1 MSTREFGLEN
11 LPNDSLLKKRIENW
25 KSRLMDLSKRNRLLY
40 FKPSKR
46 GTLSISHPDMVTIYS
61 KLLLRK
67 KKLEFWLP
75 PENPENNEEKEN
87 FKPDLYPFTADIKPK
102 LTQIVSK
109 TAKRKDVEQTLKNL
123 SRRSRSDYRE
133 RGVRVLYVTF
143 GKLVWKEEPSSEEIR
158 SPILLVPII
167 LTRASVRDPFTI
179 SIPSVEE
186 EILLNPALQVKL
198 ENDLKV
204 EFPPLPDF
212 LLKSSL
218 DDYLNSVEDIAN
230 NLGWKIERTVEI
242 GLFSYHKLV
251 IYKDLKSNE
260 ESISKHPLI
269 RAITDNQKT
278 GLLKDSLPSEQ
289 NIDEIEDPKQVFQV
303 LDADSSQRVA
313 ISYALNGQSFVM
325 QGPPGTGKSQTI
337 TNIISECIAQG
348 KSVLFVSDKMAALEI
363 VYKRLRAVGLSHFC
377 LELHSNKANKREVV
391 AELKKS
397 LDEQLVPTE
406 IPSLDEF
413 ERLKDQRDKLT
424 EYVTLLHKKHTILE
438 KTPYE
443 VLGYLSSL
451 EKVPFIS
458 VKLPDIQNLNI
469 LRISEILAIMTTLK
483 SVWKVVDESDFPWYG
498 FLGNNFD
505 MEICSDLSKSLETLL
520 LSIKKLQLEIIQFSR
535 NLGLSP
541 VFTFNQI
548 NWLLKIGSIPLES
561 PKPEANWV
569 MNPKLDLL
577 LDEAEN
583 HKKLKLWCKKTRDIL
598 MEKYNS
604 SIFSLD
610 PIRSLEISKILS
622 ELPKFLGP
630 NILNENQLFRKREE
644 LLAFVK
650 NTSLKIGCWI
660 STANELSQLFDL
672 PNTNYSINRVK
683 QLTQLVN
690 LCFSDF
696 KPESHW
702 LTSLNLPSK
711 HPKFQEIKENYVEY
725 LTLTNRINQLYTNK
739 IFELDVEEYIR
750 RYSGPYNSFLRL
762 FRSSYYQDQKSIA
775 LRSLTGKTPSSVLED
790 LRQIRRI
797 KQLKSSIDS
806 SKELTKKLVGHFYQ
820 EYETNF
826 QHVEKAIENASKI
839 VALSGTNKVPEVL
852 IKLTTFPSAPPEK
865 IKQIGLRLQESV
877 KTWNKLLNNLLP
889 LIPENCFFNSNI
901 SICETNLSKLEKWAI
916 ELNHK
921 LSTLCILTDEP
932 IKMQKIDN
940 HTNYSELLNELKR
953 SELVREKEQEFK
965 NNETKLKKKFGF
977 RFSGLNS
984 NWTEIISVLEW
995 TKKIQELFNGISISN
1010 YFAQILY
1017 KGPEYAP
1024 SNVDLSTCND
1034 NTVKLLSK
1042 FESRFEK
1049 PLVLKTVPLP
1059 DLDLSELFGRIG
1071 ELRDRIDDL
1080 QLWIDFKKI
1089 KNVFSEV
1096 GLGSF
1101 FSLLVESQPPG
1112 SQIIDIFKR
1121 GIYQEWI
1128 DWLYTENSK
1137 LGNFRRE
1144 NHEQLI
1150 NDFKKLDRKLIR
1162 LSSNRVIAEAN
1173 SRKPQDILIKAVDSE
1188 VNTLL
1193 KEASKKRRLMPIR
1206 NLMQKIPHLLFK
1218 LKPCLLMSPLS
1229 VSQFLGSDLMKF
1241 DLVLF
1246 DEASQIVPEDAI
1258 GSIYRGKTVVVAGDN
1273 KQLPPTSFFQKS
1285 LIEDYDWDEVND
1297 EEVEVFDSILDEFL
1311 GIGLPVKTLR
1321 WHYRSKH
1328 EELISFSNS
1337 RFYNDSLIT
1346 FPSALAKNEN
1356 LGVKLH
1362 FVKDAIYDRGG
1373 SRTNILEAEAVADL
1387 VFEHFCRNSKKTLGV
1402 VTFSIAQ
1409 MEAIEEAIE
1418 RRLRKKPAFE
1428 HFFKEDR
1435 LEGFFVKNLE
1445 NVQGDERDVMVFS
1458 VGYGRDFKDRITM
1471 NFGPLNKPGGE
1482 RRVNVAVTR
1491 AREKIILVTSIRANN
1506 INLSDSSPEGVKTLY
1521 HYLNYVERGPK
1532 SLKITYDLP
1541 NAFNSKIEKSIAYE
1555 IQNLGYQINPKVG
1568 FSGFRIDIGI
1578 LDPSDPESFIL
1589 GVECD
1594 GNTYRSSCSARDRD
1608 RLREQILN
1616 QLGWKIHKIWS
1627 PTWVSRK
1634 DSEVKRLKEALKKRL
1649 ENKSKSNDI
1658 STQLKSVE
1666 SMNCVS
1672 EKVEVKT
1679 IKFSGIEKI
1688 GVPYK
1693 IHPLIAVFKPT
1704 VTVRTSTYPYSSIQK
1719 NAFHFDFNRD
1729 LQSKLLEELV
1739 NNEGPVHFDYAVKRL
1754 ASAWKVRRL
1763 GPRIASAVREAL
1775 DLLLDDEK
1783 IIVRENFLWPKKPI
1797 NIAVRVPVSDI
1808 PGTKRKPDHIPL
1820 EEIAEAMRLVVQ
1832 YAIGISPES
1841 LLVETARIF
1850 NVNPKTERIRIIIL
1864 KIYKK
1869 MLFSE
1874 IIVCKNDVVTLSSN

>member
-1 MSTREFGLEN
+1 
-11 LPNDSLLKKRIENW
+11 
-25 KSRLMDLSKRNRLLY
+25 
-40 FKPSKR
+40 
-46 GTLSISHPDMVTIYS
+46 
-61 KLLLRK
+61 
-67 KKLEFWLP
+67 
-75 PENPENNEEKEN
+75 
-87 FKPDLYPFTADIKPK
+87 
-102 LTQIVSK
+102 
-109 TAKRKDVEQTLKNL
+109 
-123 SRRSRSDYRE
+123 
-133 RGVRVLYVTF
+133 
-143 GKLVWKEEPSSEEIR
+143 
-158 SPILLVPII
+158 
-167 LTRASVRDPFTI
+167 
-179 SIPSVEE
+179 
-186 EILLNPALQVKL
+186 
-198 ENDLKV
+198 
-204 EFPPLPDF
+204 
-212 LLKSSL
+212 
-218 DDYLNSVEDIAN
+218 
-230 NLGWKIERTVEI
+230 WKIERTVEI

-260 ESISKHPLI
+260 DAISKHPLI

-278 GLLKDSLPSEQ
+278 GLLIDSLPCEQ
-289 NIDEIEDPKQVFQV
+289 DIDEIEDPKQVFQV

-313 ISYALNGQSFVM
+313 IRYALNGQSFVM

-337 TNIISECIAQG
+337 TNTISECIAQG

-363 VYKRLRAVGLSHFC
+363 VYKRLQAVGLSHFC

-397 LDEQLVPTE
+397 LDEQLVPKK
-406 IPSLDEF
+406 IPSIDEF

-424 EYVTLLHKKHTILE
+424 EYVTLLHKKHAILE

-451 EKVPFIS
+451 EKVPFIP
-458 VKLPDIQNLNI
+458 VKLSDIQNLNTV
-469 LRISEILAIMTTLK
+469 RISELLELMTTLK
-483 SVWKVVDESDFPWYG
+483 SVWKVVDEPDFPWYG

-505 MEICSDLSKSLETLL
+505 MEICSDLSKSLDTLL
-520 LSIKKLQLEIIQFSR
+520 LSIKKLQSEITQYSQ

-541 VFTFNQI
+541 VSAFNQI
-548 NWLLKIGSIPLES
+548 DWLLKIGTIPLES
-561 PKPEANWV
+561 LKPEVNWV
-569 MNPKLDLL
+569 MNPKLDLII
-577 LDEAEN
+577 DEAKN
-583 HKKLKLWCKKTRDIL
+583 HQKLNLWCQKTRDIL
-598 MEKYNS
+598 MEKYNP
-604 SIFSLD
+604 SIFNVD

-630 NILNENQLFRKREE
+630 INSEENHLFRKREE

-650 NTSLKIGCWI
+650 NTSLKIDQWI
-660 STANELSQLFDL
+660 LTSNELSQLFGL
-672 PNTNYSINRVK
+672 SNTNYSIERVK
-683 QLTQLVN
+683 QISRLVN

-696 KPESHW
+696 KPEPHW
-702 LTSLNLPSK
+702 LNLLNLPTK
-711 HPKFQEIKENYVEY
+711 HPKFQEIKANYGEY
-725 LTLTNRINQLYTNK
+725 ITLTNRIKQLYTTK
-739 IFELDVEEYIR
+739 IFKIDIDEYIR
-750 RYSGPYNSFLRL
+750 RYSGPYNSFLRW
-762 FRSSYYQDQKSIA
+762 FRSSYYKDQKSIA
-775 LRSLTGKTPSSVLED
+775 LLSLTGKTSSSVLED

-806 SKELTKKLVGHFYQ
+806 SKELTKKLVGHFYH

-826 QHVEKAIENASKI
+826 QHVEKAIDNASKI
-839 VALSGTNKVPEVL
+839 VALSETDTVPEALV
-852 IKLTTFPSAPPEK
+852 KLTTFPSVTPEK
-865 IKQIGLRLQESV
+865 IKQIGLQLQESV
-877 KTWNKLLNNLLP
+877 KTWIHSLNNLLP
-889 LIPENCFFNSNI
+889 LIPQNCFLNSNI
-901 SICETNLSKLEKWAI
+901 SIYAVNLSKLKQWAV
-916 ELNHK
+916 ELERK
-921 LSTLCILTDEP
+921 LSILCILTDEP
-932 IKMQKIDN
+932 IKTQKIKKQ
-940 HTNYSELLNELKR
+940 TNYAELLNELKR
-953 SELVREKEQEFK
+953 SEIVREKEQEFK
-965 NNETKLKKKFGF
+965 KNQTELKKKFGF

-984 NWTEIISVLEW
+984 NWKEIIFVLEW
-995 TKKIQELFNGISISN
+995 TKKIQELFNDVSISN
-1010 YFAQILY
+1010 DFAQILY

-1024 SNVDLSTCND
+1024 SNVDLSTCNA

-1049 PLVLKTVPLP
+1049 TLALKTVPLH
-1059 DLDLSELFGRIG
+1059 DLDLKGLFSRI
-1071 ELRDRIDDL
+1071 EEYRNRIDDL

-1089 KNVFSEV
+1089 KNIYSEA
-1096 GLGSF
+1096 GLSPF
-1101 FSLLVESQPPG
+1101 FSLLVENQSHS
-1112 SQIIDIFKR
+1112 SQIIDILKR

-1128 DWLYTENSK
+1128 DWLYKENSK

-1150 NDFKKLDRKLIR
+1150 NDFKKLDRKLIQ
-1162 LSSNRVIAEAN
+1162 LSSNRVITEAN
-1173 SRKPQDILIKAVDSE
+1173 RRKPQDILIKAVDSE
-1188 VNTLL
+1188 VNVLL
-1193 KEASKKRRLMPIR
+1193 KEAAKKRRIMPIR
-1206 NLMQKIPHLLFK
+1206 NLVQKIPNLLFK

-1229 VSQFLGSDLMKF
+1229 VSQFLGSELMKF

-1285 LIEDYDWDEVND
+1285 LIEDYDWDEVSD
-1297 EEVEVFDSILDEFL
+1297 GEVEVFDSILDEFL

-1337 RFYNDSLIT
+1337 KFYNDSLIT

-1356 LGVKLH
+1356 LGVKLY

-1373 SRTNILEAEAVADL
+1373 SRTNVLEAEAVANL
-1387 VFEHFCRNSKKTLGV
+1387 IFEHFCHNSEKTLGV

-1418 RRLRKKPAFE
+1418 LRLKQRPTFE

-1445 NVQGDERDVMVFS
+1445 NVQGDERDVIIFS

-1482 RRVNVAVTR
+1482 RRLNVAVTR
-1491 AREKIILVTSIRANN
+1491 AREKIILVTSIRAND
-1506 INLSDSSPEGVKTLY
+1506 ILLSDSSPEGVRTLY
-1521 HYLNYVERGPK
+1521 QYLNYAERGPK
-1532 SLKITYDLP
+1532 ALGITYNQP
-1541 NAFNSKIEKSIAYE
+1541 NAFDSKIEKVIASE
-1555 IQNLGYQINPKVG
+1555 IQNMGYQVNPKVG
-1568 FSGFRIDIGI
+1568 FGGYRIDMGI
-1578 LDPSDPESFIL
+1578 LDPSNPKSFIL

-1616 QLGWKIHKIWS
+1616 QLGWKIHRIWS

-1634 DSEVKRLKEALKKRL
+1634 DSEVKRLKEAIKKRL

-1658 STQLKSVE
+1658 STQLKSDE

-1679 IKFSGIEKI
+1679 IKFRGIEKI

-1693 IHPLIAVFKPT
+1693 IHLLIASFKQT
-1704 VTVRTSTYPYSSIQK
+1704 VTIRTSTYPYSSIQK
-1719 NAFHFDFNRD
+1719 NAFHFDCNRD

-1763 GPRIASAVREAL
+1763 GPRITSAVREAL

-1783 IIVRENFLWPKKPI
+1783 IMVRENFLWPKKPI
-1797 NIAVRVPVSDI
+1797 NIIVRVPVSDI
-1808 PGTKRKPDHIPL
+1808 PETKRKPDHIPL
-1820 EEIAEAMRLVVQ
+1820 EEIAEAIRLVVQ

-1841 LLVETARIF
+1841 LLIETAKIF
-1850 NVNPKTERIRIIIL
+1850 NFNPKTERIRIMIL
-1864 KIYKK
+1864 RVYKE
-1869 MLFSE
+1869 MLSSE
-1874 IIVCKNDVVTLSSN
+1874 IIVCKKDVVTLFSK